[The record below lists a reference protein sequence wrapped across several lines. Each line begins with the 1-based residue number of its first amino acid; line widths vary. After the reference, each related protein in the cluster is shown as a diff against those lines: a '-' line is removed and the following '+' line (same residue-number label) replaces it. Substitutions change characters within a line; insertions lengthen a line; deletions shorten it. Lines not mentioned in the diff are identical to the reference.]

1 MNKITIETMDGIIIE
16 AKIIDFVKL
25 NRIARNNC
33 IGLTYLMNVM
43 NSETT
48 NCYMWFK
55 NDRTD
60 TNYLVEIK

>member
-1 MNKITIETMDGIIIE
+1 MNKITIETMDGIIIK